1 MATLLRMP
9 EVSANVESAVIV
21 AWAKAEGDTIA
32 VGECVAEIETDK
44 AVVEFASESA
54 GRLGRILVPAG
65 QEARVGAPVAVLLAP
80 GEQAVDVDALLSGQP
95 AGGVAAGVVPEPAGG
110 RGLPVASVPAVPP
123 APQSSSPDAAP
134 GRLFASPLARRLA
147 AQAGLPLQGLAGS
160 GPHGRIVKRD
170 VQAALAHAA
179 APVPHAVPVESGPSQ
194 AASLAP
200 GDVAVP
206 HSAMRR
212 TIARRLLESKTTIPH
227 FYLRSEC
234 RMEALS
240 ALRRQINEG
249 GRHVS
254 INDIVVKAVAV
265 ALMEYP
271 DVNVSWTDDALIR
284 HSGVDLSV
292 AVSTPSGL
300 ITPVV
305 RGVQDKSLSRVSAE
319 IAALAARAR
328 EGRLSPQEYQGG
340 SFTIS
345 NLGMYGTT
353 EFAAIINPPQ
363 AAILAVGAVERRVV
377 ADPDGGVEVAPMM
390 TVTLSVDHRAIDG
403 AVAAEWL
410 GAFRRVIENPLAAL
424 V

>member
-21 AWAKAEGDTIA
+21 AWAKEEGDA
-32 VGECVAEIETDK
+32 VAAGDCVAEIETDK
-44 AVVEFASESA
+44 AVVEFVSESA
-54 GRLGRILVPAG
+54 GRLGPVLVAAG
-65 QEARVGAPVAVLLAP
+65 HEARVGAPVAVLLDD
-80 GEQAVDVDALLSGQP
+80 GERDVDVEALLAGQP
-95 AGGVAAGVVPEPAGG
+95 AGGPVKEPASVGPAG
-110 RGLPVASVPAVPP
+110 PASPAPAAARAVPP
-123 APQSSSPDAAP
+123 APADTAS
-134 GRLFASPLARRLA
+134 GRVFASPLARRLA
-147 AQAGLPLQGLAGS
+147 AQAGLPLPGLAGS

-170 VQAALAHAA
+170 VQAALARATAA
-179 APVPHAVPVESGPSQ
+179 QPSTAPVERAVMPEP
-194 AASLAP
+194 APLRIP

-206 HSAMRR
+206 HTAMRR

-254 INDIVVKAVAV
+254 INDIIVKAVAV
-265 ALMEYP
+265 ALMDCP
-271 DVNVSWTDDALIR
+271 DMNVTWTDEALIR
-284 HSGVDLSV
+284 HAGVDVSV
-292 AVSTPSGL
+292 AVSTPAGL

-305 RGVQDKSLSRVSAE
+305 RGVHDKSLSRVSAE

-340 SFTIS
+340 SFTVS

-363 AAILAVGAVERRVV
+363 AAILAVGAIERRVV
-377 ADPDGGVEVAPMM
+377 AGPDGSVEVAPMM

-403 AVAAEWL
+403 AAAAKWL
-410 GAFRRVIENPLAAL
+410 DAFRRIIENPLAAL
-424 V
+424 I

>member
-21 AWAKAEGDTIA
+21 AWAKAEGDA
-32 VGECVAEIETDK
+32 VAAGDCVAEIETDK
-44 AVVEFASESA
+44 AVVEFVSESA
-54 GRLGRILVPAG
+54 GRLGRVLVAAG
-65 QEARVGAPVAVLLAP
+65 HEARVGAPVAVLLDD
-80 GEQAVDVDALLSGQP
+80 GERDVDVEALLAGQP
-95 AGGVAAGVVPEPAGG
+95 AGGPLKEPASAGPAG
-110 RGLPVASVPAVPP
+110 PASP
-123 APQSSSPDAAP
+123 APAAAAS
-134 GRLFASPLARRLA
+134 GRVFASPLARRLA
-147 AQAGLPLQGLAGS
+147 AQAGLPLPGLAGS

-170 VQAALAHAA
+170 VQAALARATAA
-179 APVPHAVPVESGPSQ
+179 RPSTAPVETAVVPEPAPLRV
-194 AASLAP
+194 P

-240 ALRRQINEG
+240 ALRRQINEA

-254 INDIVVKAVAV
+254 INDIIVKAVAV
-265 ALMEYP
+265 ALMDCP
-271 DVNVSWTDDALIR
+271 DMNVTWTDEALIR
-284 HSGVDLSV
+284 HAGVDVSV

-305 RGVQDKSLSRVSAE
+305 RGVHDKSLSRVSAE

-340 SFTIS
+340 SFTVS

-363 AAILAVGAVERRVV
+363 AAILAVGAIERRVV
-377 ADPDGGVEVAPMM
+377 AGPEGSVEVTPMM

-403 AVAAEWL
+403 AAAAKWL
-410 GAFRRVIENPLAAL
+410 DAFRRVIENPLAAL
-424 V
+424 I

>member
-21 AWAKAEGDTIA
+21 AWAKSEGDA
-32 VGECVAEIETDK
+32 VAAGDCVAEIETDK
-44 AVVEFASESA
+44 AVVEFVSESA
-54 GRLGRILVPAG
+54 GRLGRILVAAG
-65 QEARVGAPVAVLLAP
+65 HEARVGAPVAVLLDD
-80 GEQAVDVDALLSGQP
+80 GERDVDVEALLAGQP
-95 AGGVAAGVVPEPAGG
+95 AGGPLKEPASAGPAG
-110 RGLPVASVPAVPP
+110 PASP
-123 APQSSSPDAAP
+123 APADTAS
-134 GRLFASPLARRLA
+134 GRVFASPLARRLA
-147 AQAGLPLQGLAGS
+147 AQAGLPLPGLAGS

-170 VQAALAHAA
+170 VQAALARATAA
-179 APVPHAVPVESGPSQ
+179 RPSTAPVETAVVPEPAPLRV
-194 AASLAP
+194 P

-240 ALRRQINEG
+240 ALRRQINEA

-254 INDIVVKAVAV
+254 INDIIVKAVAV
-265 ALMEYP
+265 ALMDCP
-271 DVNVSWTDDALIR
+271 DMNVTWTDEALIR
-284 HSGVDLSV
+284 HAGADVSV

-305 RGVQDKSLSRVSAE
+305 RGVHDKSLSRVSAE

-340 SFTIS
+340 SFTVS

-363 AAILAVGAVERRVV
+363 AAILAVGAIEQRVV
-377 ADPDGGVEVAPMM
+377 AGPDGSVEVTPMM

-403 AVAAEWL
+403 AAAAKWL
-410 GAFRRVIENPLAAL
+410 DAFRRVIENPLAAL
-424 V
+424 I

>member
-1 MATLLRMP
+1 
-9 EVSANVESAVIV
+9 V
-21 AWAKAEGDTIA
+21 
-32 VGECVAEIETDK
+32 
-44 AVVEFASESA
+44 
-54 GRLGRILVPAG
+54 
-65 QEARVGAPVAVLLAP
+65 
-80 GEQAVDVDALLSGQP
+80 
-95 AGGVAAGVVPEPAGG
+95 
-110 RGLPVASVPAVPP
+110 
-123 APQSSSPDAAP
+123 
-134 GRLFASPLARRLA
+134 FASPLARRLA
-147 AQAGLPLQGLAGS
+147 AQAGLPLPGLAGS

-170 VQAALAHAA
+170 VQAALARATAA
-179 APVPHAVPVESGPSQ
+179 RPSTAPVETAVVPEPAPLRV
-194 AASLAP
+194 P

-240 ALRRQINEG
+240 ALRRQINEA

-254 INDIVVKAVAV
+254 INDIIVKAVAV
-265 ALMEYP
+265 ALMDCP
-271 DVNVSWTDDALIR
+271 DMNVTWTDEALIR
-284 HSGVDLSV
+284 HAGADVSV

-305 RGVQDKSLSRVSAE
+305 RGVHDKSLSRVSAE
-319 IAALAARAR
+319 IAALVARAR

-340 SFTIS
+340 SFTVS

-363 AAILAVGAVERRVV
+363 AAILAVGAIERRVV
-377 ADPDGGVEVAPMM
+377 AGPEGSVEVTPMM

-403 AVAAEWL
+403 AAAAKWL
-410 GAFRRVIENPLAAL
+410 DAFRRVIENPLAAL
-424 V
+424 I